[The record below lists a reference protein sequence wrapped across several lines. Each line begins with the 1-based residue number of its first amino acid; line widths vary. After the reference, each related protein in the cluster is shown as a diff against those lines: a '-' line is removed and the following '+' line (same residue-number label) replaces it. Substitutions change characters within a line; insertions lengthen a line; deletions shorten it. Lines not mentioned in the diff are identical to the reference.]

1 MDMSIIAQD
10 AVAWAAAA
18 IASALVS
25 AIGVAFAKIT
35 RAQLDA
41 KAREALQAALENAV
55 GKGVEWIFAKAAETE
70 IGERIT
76 QAVQVMIP
84 YVEAGAPGALKRFG
98 MDQVEGA
105 ARAHL
110 EEMAR
115 AKLAVE
121 LNRTAPDQLVEA
133 LLKATAVQR

>member
-25 AIGVAFAKIT
+25 ALSIAFAKIT

-55 GKGVEWIFAKAAETE
+55 GKGVEWIFARAQDTE

-76 QAVQVMIP
+76 QAVQVMLP

-98 MDQVEGA
+98 MDRAEGA

-133 LLKATAVQR
+133 LLKATTAKG